1 MSYNAISD
9 RLYLGSY
16 DGIFE
21 LLKTVKITHIIT
33 VANIDEFEKKL
44 PFISLYKPLSFKTD
58 HLDISNSMNIIADFI
73 NEHDIGDNKMYIH
86 CYEGVSRSAVCV
98 LWYLLKYKNNGM
110 TFDDIYSSL
119 KEKRKA
125 INISPYL
132 FDIVLQKFI
141 SEIE

>member
-1 MSYNAISD
+1 MSYNAITGK
-9 RLYLGSY
+9 LYLGSY

-33 VANIDEFEKKL
+33 VANTGEFEKEM
-44 PFISLYKPLSFKTD
+44 PFISLYKPLSFKTGCSEISD
-58 HLDISNSMNIIADFI
+58 CMDIVADFI
-73 NEHDIGDNKMYIH
+73 NEHDVGDNRIYIH

-110 TFDDIYSSL
+110 TFDDIYGSL
-119 KEKRKA
+119 KEKRKT

-141 SEIE
+141 YEIS